1 MKKNYIPKEAEEA
14 IYAHWENSNFFK
26 AIPDKSKEPFCIM
39 IPPPNVLEPCTWDTD
54 FRTLSWMP

>member
-39 IPPPNVLEPCTWDTD
+39 IPPPNVTELCTWDTD

>member
-39 IPPPNVLEPCTWDTD
+39 IPYWNLAHGTRISEHSHGC
-54 FRTLSWMP
+54 LNKI

>member
-26 AIPDKSKEPFCIM
+26 AIPDKSKEPFCI
-39 IPPPNVLEPCTWDTD
+39 ICLLYTSDAADE
-54 FRTLSWMP
+54 